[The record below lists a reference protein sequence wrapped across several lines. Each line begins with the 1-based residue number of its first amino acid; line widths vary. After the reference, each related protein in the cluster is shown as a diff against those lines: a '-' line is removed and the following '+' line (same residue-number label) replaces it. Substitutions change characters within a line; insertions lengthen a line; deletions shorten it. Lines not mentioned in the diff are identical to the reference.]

1 MGYVLFMFIHRA
13 WLNIHLSSDG
23 FSLNVLGTYYRWPQV
38 TLATYLSCSCTA
50 STRAC
55 ASARVINCSL
65 IYGRFLFKFAINI
78 LQITTSSHGYVLFMI
93 THRAHIQLSLDG
105 FSSNLMGTYYK
116 WLQVTWDTYLCSITA
131 CVCERACASASVI
144 KHSLIFERILRFG
157 GDIRQIPIGYMRY
170 LICVWMHV
178 LTART
183 C

>member
-1 MGYVLFMFIHRA
+1 MYFSLSRTACTRASAHLRARAWLTVRLFMDGFSWGEFGVNILHLTTSSKVYVLFMFTHR
-13 WLNIHLSSDG
+13 
-23 FSLNVLGTYYRWPQV
+23 
-38 TLATYLSCSCTA
+38 TA
-50 STRAC
+50 RMR
-55 ASARVINCSL
+55 ASARV
-65 IYGRFLFKFAINI
+65 
-78 LQITTSSHGYVLFMI
+78 
-93 THRAHIQLSLDG
+93 RARAWFNSQLSLDG

-116 WLQVTWDTYLCSITA
+116 WSQVTWDTYLSCSITA

-144 KHSLIFERILRFG
+144 KRSLIFKRILFRFG